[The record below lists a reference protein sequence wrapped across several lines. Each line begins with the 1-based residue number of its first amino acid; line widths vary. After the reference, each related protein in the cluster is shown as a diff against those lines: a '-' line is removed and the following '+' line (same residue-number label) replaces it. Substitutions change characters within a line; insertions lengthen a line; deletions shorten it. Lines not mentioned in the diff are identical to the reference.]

1 MQRVYED
8 NAGAEEEAKLKQE
21 EERRERHLA
30 AEAKRLDALEKQK
43 RETRARMIADT
54 TSFLFDQMASKEEV
68 VKRER
73 AEDEAYAQTVI
84 ADTELELQKEQEK
97 KELARARALI
107 QQSSLNEQVKLVRE
121 RKAKE
126 VGAGEMTSLEDGNT
140 TLRIELPA
148 VQDYDVRASARRRWG
163 W

>member
-1 MQRVYED
+1 M
-8 NAGAEEEAKLKQE
+8 NLFACKEEA
-21 EERRERHLA
+21 
-30 AEAKRLDALEKQK
+30 
-43 RETRARMIADT
+43 
-54 TSFLFDQMASKEEV
+54 

-97 KELARARALI
+97 KELAKARALI

-126 VGAGEMTSLEDGNT
+126 VGAGEMTSLEASLNRG
-140 TLRIELPA
+140 LLVSI
-148 VQDYDVRASARRRWG
+148 VQHKYPNPNILN
-163 W
+163 